1 MDFKTKCLIERRF
14 QNNKDKIE
22 CIDACITKNMQKPLN
37 FKELSPQEMLDASR
51 EFNDKITKRRSVRSF
66 SNRPVEREIIENAI
80 KSAGSAPSGANKQ
93 PWHFAVVESQETKAL
108 IRKAA
113 EAEEHEFYN
122 GRAPQSWLDDLK
134 VFETDEHKP
143 FLEIAPYLIAVF
155 LQRNTVDDDGTKHK
169 NYYMPESVG
178 IATGMLITALHMS
191 GLATLTHTP
200 SPMKFLN
207 EILERPSNEKPYM
220 LIVAGYPEEDVTV
233 PDITRKNF
241 EEISSFF

>member
-1 MDFKTKCLIERRF
+1 
-14 QNNKDKIE
+14 
-22 CIDACITKNMQKPLN
+22 
-37 FKELSPQEMLDASR
+37 MLATSR
-51 EFNDKITKRRSVRSF
+51 EFQQTVSRRRSVRSF
-66 SNRPVEREIIENAI
+66 SGRKVDREIIENAI

-93 PWHFAVVESQETKAL
+93 PWHFVVVENPETKQL

-113 EAEEHEFYN
+113 EAEEHDFYN

-134 VFETDEHKP
+134 VFETDENKP

-155 LQRNTVDDDGTKHK
+155 LQRNTIDEDGTKHK

-178 IATGMLITALHMS
+178 IATGMLITALHVS

-207 EILERPSNEKPYM
+207 EILERPSNEKPFM
-220 LIVAGYPEEDVTV
+220 LIVAGYPSEDVTV
-233 PDITRKNF
+233 PDINRKTF
-241 EEISSFF
+241 EEIASFF

>member
-1 MDFKTKCLIERRF
+1 
-14 QNNKDKIE
+14 
-22 CIDACITKNMQKPLN
+22 MQKLLN
-37 FKELSPQEMLDASR
+37 FKELPAEEMLTVSR
-51 EFNDKITKRRSVRSF
+51 QFQQTMSRRRSVRSF
-66 SNRPVEREIIENAI
+66 SDRPVDREVIENAI
-80 KSAGSAPSGANKQ
+80 KTAGSAPSGANKQ
-93 PWHFAVVESQETKAL
+93 PWHFAVVESQQTKQL

-113 EAEEHEFYN
+113 EAEEHDFYN

-134 VFETDEHKP
+134 VFETDENKP

-155 LQRNTVDDDGTKHK
+155 LQRNTIDEDGTKHK

-178 IATGMLITALHMS
+178 IATGMLISALHMS

-220 LIVAGYPEEDVTV
+220 LIVAGYPEENVTV
-233 PDITRKNF
+233 PDIERKDF
-241 EEISSFF
+241 SEISSFF

>member
-1 MDFKTKCLIERRF
+1 
-14 QNNKDKIE
+14 
-22 CIDACITKNMQKPLN
+22 MQKLLN
-37 FKELSPQEMLDASR
+37 FKELPAEEMLTVSR
-51 EFNDKITKRRSVRSF
+51 QFQQTMSRRRSVRSF
-66 SNRPVEREIIENAI
+66 SDRPVDREVIENAI
-80 KSAGSAPSGANKQ
+80 KTAGSAPSGANKQ
-93 PWHFAVVESQETKAL
+93 PWHFAVVESLQTKQL

-113 EAEEHEFYN
+113 EAEEHDFYN

-134 VFETDEHKP
+134 VFETDENKP

-155 LQRNTVDDDGTKHK
+155 LQRNTVDEDGTKHK

-178 IATGMLITALHMS
+178 IATGMLISALHMS

-220 LIVAGYPEEDVTV
+220 LIVAGYPEENVTV
-233 PDITRKNF
+233 PDIERKDF
-241 EEISSFF
+241 SEISSFF